1 MNKILKELPNVF
13 GIAEDILILGHD
25 ADGKEHDN
33 NIEIF
38 CKENLKLNK
47 DKCHY
52 RCMRVPFFTKKIS
65 RCSVQPD
72 PNKLYVL
79 TDMLP

>member
-1 MNKILKELPNVF
+1 MQLPSRAGPADDNMSLCKTEEIFKELPNVF

-33 NIEIF
+33 NIEIY

-47 DKCHY
+47 
-52 RCMRVPFFTKKIS
+52 
-65 RCSVQPD
+65 
-72 PNKLYVL
+72 
-79 TDMLP
+79 